1 MAEDNKL
8 NLPVLHK
15 KSNLASRKEVK
26 KINTIDLSKKASVD
40 KIVNAES
47 KSIKEELLKKNSGLD
62 LILVGD
68 LTGSMG
74 HITAY

>member
-47 KSIKEELLKKNSGLD
+47 KSIKEELLKKTVD
-62 LILVGD
+62 LI
-68 LTGSMG
+68 
-74 HITAY
+74 

>member
-15 KSNLASRKEVK
+15 NNNLASRKEVK

-47 KSIKEELLKKNSGLD
+47 KSIKEELFKKTVD
-62 LILVGD
+62 LI
-68 LTGSMG
+68 
-74 HITAY
+74 